1 MRCERRSVST
11 APLRCWRSI
20 HRCVCVCVCVSR
32 TAPVHCRAGPHRRRR
47 RRVATISHLHAAIR
61 PSIQPTDRPT
71 DRIRISPVRL
81 PVLKFRFQDTCRP
94 PSASVRHLPP
104 LPCGNL
110 PPSTI
115 TSRYATRLY
124 IYLRPSSLTT
134 FRNSSNKI
142 SFGIYTKY

>member
-1 MRCERRSVST
+1 MRCERLSVST
-11 APLRCWRSI
+11 AVHPQMR
-20 HRCVCVCVCVSR
+20 VCVCVCVSR
-32 TAPVHCRAGPHRRRR
+32 TAPVHCRASPHRRRR

-61 PSIQPTDRPT
+61 PSIRPTDRPT

-94 PSASVRHLPP
+94 PSDSVRHLPP
-104 LPCGNL
+104 PFPAETSHHLPSL
-110 PPSTI
+110 HVML
-115 TSRYATRLY
+115 LY

-142 SFGIYTKY
+142 SFRIYTKY